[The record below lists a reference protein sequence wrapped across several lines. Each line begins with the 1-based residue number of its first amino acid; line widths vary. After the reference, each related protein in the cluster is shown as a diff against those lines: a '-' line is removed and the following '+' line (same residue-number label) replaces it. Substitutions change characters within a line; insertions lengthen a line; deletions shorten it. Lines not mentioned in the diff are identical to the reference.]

1 MNKIIKNGMF
11 LGLSTLISGYGTLLH
26 AEASP
31 TNLPVVSQKALTI
44 IDGQTEWLNKVYKD
58 IHEHPELGFMEKR
71 TSAIV
76 AKELKSLGFDVKT
89 GIAKTGVVGI
99 LKNGEGPTVMYR
111 ADMDANTV
119 EEATGLPY
127 ASKVRVKLDDGT
139 ETPVA
144 HM

>member
-99 LKNGEGPTVMYR
+99 LKMVKGQRLCTVPIWMPTLLKRQLVYH
-111 ADMDANTV
+111 T
-119 EEATGLPY
+119 
-127 ASKVRVKLDDGT
+127 RVKC
-139 ETPVA
+139 A
-144 HM
+144 

>member
-89 GIAKTGVVGI
+89 GIAKNRRGRHF
-99 LKNGEGPTVMYR
+99 K
-111 ADMDANTV
+111 
-119 EEATGLPY
+119 
-127 ASKVRVKLDDGT
+127 KW
-139 ETPVA
+139 
-144 HM
+144 